1 MKTQIK
7 FQKIL
12 SLVTLIIA
20 AIAFVY
26 VICFFSGNL
35 SAMMDYSTLN
45 YSVGY
50 LDIVEVNGVEYTFG
64 RNNQVITADFLD
76 PYNTWIYDAQAA
88 MDTLVVLCI
97 IFFVV
102 IALAYILCMNSRR
115 KYYVSNYVMSGVII
129 AYAVFLAIFGLA
141 TVISL
146 MSSFYEGAFF
156 SLADTYANNPVD
168 LEVAKFLVLQKNG
181 VFDTQISDSPLMFV
195 LGIVAF
201 VLVLF
206 VAVAWVYNL
215 IWKIKLMKGEKELL
229 SKSVVKEAA

>member
-35 SAMMDYSTLN
+35 SDMMHYRTLN
-45 YSVGY
+45 FQ
-50 LDIVEVNGVEYTFG
+50 LEVLGSAEVDGLKYTFG
-64 RNNQVITADFLD
+64 RNNPITTADFVD
-76 PYNTWIYDAQAA
+76 PYNTWIYDAQSV
-88 MDTLVVLCI
+88 MDTLVTLCI

-102 IALAYILCMNSRR
+102 IALAYILSMNSRR
-115 KYYVSNYVMSGVII
+115 NYYVSNYVMGGILIVYS
-129 AYAVFLAIFGLA
+129 AFLAIFGIA
-141 TVISL
+141 MVVSL
-146 MSSFYEGAFF
+146 MSSFYEGAFY
-156 SLADTYANNPVD
+156 SLADTYANSSDP
-168 LEVAKFLVLQKNG
+168 LTVAAFLVLQKNG
-181 VFDTQISDSPLMFV
+181 VFDTAISDSPLMFV

-201 VLVLF
+201 ALVLL
-206 VAVAWVYNL
+206 VAVAWVYNV

-229 SKSVVKEAA
+229 SKGLVKEVA